1 MKPIKLTM
9 SGFGPYADKQEIPF
23 DRLEGCGLYL
33 ITGDTGAG
41 KTTIFDAITY
51 ALYGEAS
58 GSSRD
63 DARMFRSKYADA
75 HTATYVELL
84 FSYHGK
90 KYTVRRNPEY
100 ERPKTRGQGTTRQ
113 AAGAVLEFSDGRPP
127 VTKTQEVT
135 RVITDL
141 IGLDRVQFTQIAMI
155 AQGDFLKLLLAK
167 TEERSRIFRQ
177 IFHTEP
183 YRQLQQKL
191 HGDTAAL
198 KNAYERAE
206 AVLAQTIAR
215 IHPDTEKEEEQL
227 QALGLHQ
234 RKEREQLLE
243 EMIHRDQKEADRL
256 EQAYRDLD
264 RRRNELQKEYS
275 KAETDHRNREE
286 LRREEKIL
294 LEEQQKLFSAKA
306 VLQKE
311 TEKDPEREQLR
322 IQIAE
327 EEKRLPEYEE
337 LTRIQSAGQ
346 KAEENRKKDQA
357 GIAAEEAR
365 QEKQEKAY
373 RQMLE
378 TRSSLKEVPQQL
390 LREMHGLEQFQ
401 DREKLIRRISEQCR
415 GIDRE
420 WKEIH
425 TAREEYQKELEA
437 YRRMH
442 DREGRLNQ
450 QFLNAQAG
458 LLAQTLTDGEPC
470 PVCGS
475 TVHPSAAELTREAPT
490 EEMVSQA
497 REQTAQQ
504 QERAGACSRRL
515 GEMTARTG
523 AHVRELAGNAARLF
537 PELTEETWIQI
548 FRKAEEQQTW
558 PEEFT
563 VRFRA
568 VFDQN
573 KTQKAEY
580 QKRIQM
586 YRQQKKEL
594 DALEQKIPESED
606 SLKQTQS
613 RLEQWRQKQVRDQAE
628 YENCRARLEECR
640 RKLPFRS
647 LQEARDQIIRQKA
660 QLKQMTET
668 RQQAEACYQECAR
681 AVDVRSGKTEALRKA
696 LEGSTPA
703 DRKELDTRR
712 SDLEKEWN
720 QLRDRQ
726 KTISLRLSE
735 NETVCKDLKMREKE
749 LTQLEE
755 QQSWMMNLNATL
767 NGTLSGKDKM
777 MLETYIQTHYFDR
790 VIGRANTRFMQMSSG
805 QYELKRRREASN
817 QRSQSGLELNVLDHH
832 NGSERSVRTLSGG
845 ESFMASLSLALGL
858 ADEIQSTAGGIQL
871 DTMFV
876 DEGFGSLD
884 EDTLNQAMRA
894 FDDLSQS
901 GRQIGI
907 ISHVSELK
915 ERIRNQIVVTKDVC
929 GKSRARIVQE

>member
-9 SGFGPYADKQEIPF
+9 SGFGPYADVQEIPF

-75 HTATYVELL
+75 HTATYVELI
-84 FSYHGK
+84 FSYRGK
-90 KYTVRRNPEY
+90 QYTVRRNPEY

-141 IGLDRVQFTQIAMI
+141 IGLDRMQFTQIAMI

-183 YRQLQQKL
+183 YRQLQQRL
-191 HGDTAAL
+191 HSDTAAL
-198 KNAYERAE
+198 KNTYERAE
-206 AVLAQTIAR
+206 AMLTQTIAR
-215 IHPDTEKEEEQL
+215 IHPATEEEEEQL
-227 QALGLHQ
+227 QTLGLHQ

-243 EMIHRDQKEADRL
+243 GMIDRDREEADQL
-256 EQAYRDLD
+256 EQTYSALD

-275 KAETDHRNREE
+275 MAETDHKNRQA
-286 LRREEKIL
+286 LL
-294 LEEQQKLFSAKA
+294 LEEQFLQEEQKKLIAA
-306 VLQKE
+306 EAALQKE
-311 TEKDPEREQLR
+311 TERDPEREQLR
-322 IQIAE
+322 IRIAE
-327 EEKRLPEYEE
+327 EERRLPEYEE
-337 LTRIQSAGQ
+337 LTRAQTAGQ
-346 KAEENRKKDQA
+346 KAEEEIKKDQA
-357 GIAAEEAR
+357 AVAKEEENQKA
-365 QEKQEKAY
+365 QEQAY

-378 TRSSLKEVPQQL
+378 TRSRLKEVPQQL

-401 DREKLIRRISEQCR
+401 DREKLIRRITEQSR
-415 GIDRE
+415 EIDRE

-425 TAREEYQKELEA
+425 TAREQYQKELDA
-437 YRRMH
+437 YRRLH
-442 DREGRLNQ
+442 DREGKLNQ
-450 QFLNAQAG
+450 LFLNAQAG
-458 LLAQTLTDGEPC
+458 ILARTLKDGEPC

-490 EEMVSQA
+490 ESMVSQA
-497 REQTAQQ
+497 REQTVQQ

-515 GEMTARTG
+515 GELTARTG

-537 PELTEETWIQI
+537 PELTEDAWIQI
-548 FRKAEEQQTW
+548 FHKAEEQQSW

-563 VRFRA
+563 GRFHKA
-568 VFDQN
+568 FEQN

-586 YRQQKKEL
+586 YQQQKKEL
-594 DALEQKIPESED
+594 DALEQKIPKSEEV
-606 SLKQTQS
+606 LKKIQY
-613 RLEQWRQKQVRDQAE
+613 RLEQWRQKLVKDQAE
-628 YENCRARLEECR
+628 YENCRTRLKECR
-640 RKLPFRS
+640 RKLPCAS
-647 LQEARDQIIRQKA
+647 LQEARSQLLRLQK
-660 QLKQMTET
+660 QLTHMTDT
-668 RQQAEACYQECAR
+668 RKQAETCYQECTR
-681 AVDVRSGKTEALRKA
+681 AVDVRMGKTATLRQS
-696 LEGSTPA
+696 LEGSPA
-703 DRKELDTRR
+703 ADLNELDTRR
-712 SDLEKEWN
+712 SDLEKAWN
-720 QLRDRQ
+720 QLRSRQ
-726 KTISLRLSE
+726 KTVSLRLSE
-735 NETVCKDLKMREKE
+735 NETALKDLKICEKE

-755 QQSWMMNLNATL
+755 QQSWLTNLNATL

-805 QYELKRRREASN
+805 QYELKRSREAGN

-915 ERIRNQIVVTKDVC
+915 ERIRNQIVVTKEIS
-929 GKSRARIVQE
+929 GKSRARIIQE